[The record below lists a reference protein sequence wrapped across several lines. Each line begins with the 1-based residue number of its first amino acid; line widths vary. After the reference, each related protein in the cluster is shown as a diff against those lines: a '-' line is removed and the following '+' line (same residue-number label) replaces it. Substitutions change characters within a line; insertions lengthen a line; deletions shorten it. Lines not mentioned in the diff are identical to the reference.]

1 MALAHRFNYRAVAVV
16 VTPTHVLLH
25 RLVND
30 NFWSLPGGHVEM
42 GEFAA
47 ETLRR
52 EMVEEIGEAAQVGRL
67 LWVSENLF
75 THNGRR
81 FHEVGLYFLARFA
94 KNSPLYQK
102 EGFMGLEVYEPE
114 VGPALKLEFRWFPRE
129 EGVLRALPVLP
140 QFLPGGLV
148 KLPRH
153 PVHFIHADE

>member
-1 MALAHRFNYRAVAVV
+1 MELAHRFNYRAAGVV
-16 VTPTHVLLH
+16 VTRTHVLLH

-30 NFWSLPGGHVEM
+30 TFWSMPGGHVEM

-52 EMVEEIGEAAQVGRL
+52 EMVEEIGETAQVGRL
-67 LWVSENLF
+67 LWISENLF

-94 KNSPLYQK
+94 KNSPVYRT
-102 EGFMGLEVYEPE
+102 ERFMGVEAYEPE
-114 VGPALKLEFRWFPRE
+114 VGPAFKLEFRWFPRE
-129 EGVLRALPVLP
+129 EAVLRALPVLP
-140 QFLPGGLV
+140 QFLQNGLV

-153 PVHFIHADE
+153 PVHFVHAEG